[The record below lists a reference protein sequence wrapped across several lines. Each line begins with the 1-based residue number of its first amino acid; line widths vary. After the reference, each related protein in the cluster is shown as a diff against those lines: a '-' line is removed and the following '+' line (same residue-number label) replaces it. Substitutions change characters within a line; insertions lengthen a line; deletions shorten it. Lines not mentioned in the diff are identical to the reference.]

1 MTAEELE
8 LLPISAQNYLRLYLS
23 GTRGMSELT
32 VLEYASDLRTF
43 FRFIVAHDAKISPNE
58 IDPQFDM
65 SFIDIERI
73 KKITTYD
80 ILKFLDYCNSKRKN
94 NASTRARKVSA
105 LKGYFNY
112 ISAKMKYIDSD
123 PMDAIDAPKP
133 KKSLPK
139 YLTLEQ
145 SLALLRSVDGE
156 NKERDYCILVIFL
169 NCGLR
174 VAEMSSLN
182 ISDINF
188 EENTLVV
195 TGKGN
200 KQRKLY
206 LNDACITAINEY
218 LKVRP
223 RDGVTDRDALFISRL
238 KKRMGR
244 QAIQNMVY
252 RYLEKIGLDSGYSV
266 HKLRHTAATLMYQ
279 HGGVDV
285 LVLKE
290 LLGHESLANTQI
302 YTHLTNKELE
312 EASKKNPLSGEVS
325 SKKPKKNENAD

>member
-1 MTAEELE
+1 MTAEDFD
-8 LLPISAQNYLRLYLS
+8 LLPISVQSYLRFYLS
-23 GTRGMSELT
+23 GTKGMSELT
-32 VLEYASDLRTF
+32 VLEYGSDLRTF
-43 FRFIVAHDAKISPNE
+43 FRYIVAQDAGMSPDE
-58 IDPQFDM
+58 LDLQFDM
-65 SFIDIERI
+65 SYIDTERI
-73 KKITTYD
+73 KKITTFD
-80 ILKFLDYCNSKRKN
+80 ILKFLDYCNRKRKN
-94 NASTRARKVSA
+94 SASTRARKVSA
-105 LKGYFNY
+105 LNGYFNY
-112 ISAKMKYIDSD
+112 ISAKMKYIDSN
-123 PMDAIDAPKP
+123 PMDAIDSPKT
-133 KKSLPK
+133 KKALPK

-145 SLALLRSVDGE
+145 SLALLNSVDGE
-156 NKERDYCILVIFL
+156 YKERDYCILVLFL

-174 VAEMSSLN
+174 VAEMASLN
-182 ISDINF
+182 VSDINF
-188 EENTLVV
+188 DEGTLIV

-206 LNDACITAINEY
+206 LNDACMTAITEY

-252 RYLEKIGLDSGYSV
+252 RYLKKIGLDSGYSV

-302 YTHLTNKELE
+302 YTHLFSQQLE
-312 EASKKNPLSGEVS
+312 DAAKRNPLSGVSS
-325 SKKPKKNENAD
+325 SKKSEKQENTD